1 MRTYSLDL
9 RSRRLLR
16 AIINASAGTP
26 LGPVSTPQLSELRS
40 SDTDLSSG
48 EAEYADHA
56 RFFRH
61 FRGRLSPDELA
72 GQRLLDVGCGYG
84 GRTVY
89 YGECGATV
97 HGIEI
102 YDETVR
108 RCEALARRKGSDAT
122 FSMAFAEELPFDDGS
137 FDVVLSYDVLE
148 HVDDPARAIAE
159 MTRVLRP
166 GGTFLAVF
174 PTYKGARSAHLD
186 YLTRVPAL
194 HRIFDPDV
202 TVAVANEVLAASPDS
217 AIDAQPAP
225 RVSPLGVRTLP
236 RLNGMTL
243 RDARRLLSGLRVSD
257 EVITPIVD
265 PQLDLETIRAE
276 LGGWLAPAVL
286 VKGIAHALDALPAK
300 PDLLIHNIAVRAT
313 KPG

>member
-1 MRTYSLDL
+1 M
-9 RSRRLLR
+9 R

-26 LGPVSTPQLSELRS
+26 LGPVSSPQLSELRS
-40 SDTDLSSG
+40 SDADLSSG

-61 FRGRLSPDELA
+61 FRGRLKPEELA

-89 YGECGATV
+89 YNECGATV

-102 YDETVR
+102 YEETVR
-108 RCEALARRKGSDAT
+108 RCQALAARKGSDAT
-122 FSMAFAEELPFDDGS
+122 FSVAFAEELPFDDDA
-137 FDVVLSYDVLE
+137 FDTVLSYDVLE
-148 HVDDPARAIAE
+148 HVDDPARSIAE

-166 GGTFLAVF
+166 CGTFLAVF
-174 PTYKGARSAHLD
+174 PTYKGARSSHLD
-186 YLTRVPAL
+186 YVTRVPAL
-194 HRIFDPDV
+194 HRVFDPDV
-202 TVAVANEVLAASPDS
+202 TVEVVNEFLADPGYGPDL
-217 AIDAQPAP
+217 QPAP

-243 RDARRLLSGLRVSD
+243 RDARRLLSGVRVDD

-265 PQLDLETIRAE
+265 PQLDLATIRAE
-276 LGGWLAPAVL
+276 LGGWLIPAAV

-300 PDLLIHNIAVRAT
+300 PDLLIQNIAVRAT
-313 KPG
+313 KPH